1 MVPQPKI
8 EHLFCKKLGNH
19 KIRNVKND
27 LAATTYVN
35 FYLIMNITYFNNTS
49 LKVKQ
54 YFGLDSRDS
63 DWVIWSIEPPALSNS
78 GKLQILIIL
87 SDDYDDDDDTTE
99 DTGRSSPPALP
110 PKRIG
115 VGNRGRFYQPYS
127 SDSVSA
133 RWHFWR

>member
-54 YFGLDSRDS
+54 YLGWTVAIR
-63 DWVIWSIEPPALSNS
+63 
-78 GKLQILIIL
+78 
-87 SDDYDDDDDTTE
+87 TE
-99 DTGRSSPPALP
+99 
-110 PKRIG
+110 
-115 VGNRGRFYQPYS
+115 
-127 SDSVSA
+127 
-133 RWHFWR
+133 

>member
-1 MVPQPKI
+1 M
-8 EHLFCKKLGNH
+8 HL
-19 KIRNVKND
+19 NVD
-27 LAATTYVN
+27 L
-35 FYLIMNITYFNNTS
+35 F
-49 LKVKQ
+49 
-54 YFGLDSRDS
+54 
-63 DWVIWSIEPPALSNS
+63 
-78 GKLQILIIL
+78 

-133 RWHFWR
+133 R